1 MKLIQAYLW
10 EQSQWRAL
18 NRQKHVVYLV
28 LPYYQE
34 VVILFDISE
43 KPGMFSQQL
52 NKLPY
57 SMKLI
62 QRSQTW
68 LASVCKEDQ
77 VRWHVLSNFPLV
89 NVDRFSQQLN

>member
-57 SMKLI
+57 CLFRGMGG
-62 QRSQTW
+62 
-68 LASVCKEDQ
+68 VCAQ
-77 VRWHVLSNFPLV
+77 MHCIG
-89 NVDRFSQQLN
+89 

>member
-1 MKLIQAYLW
+1 MPLSAVVAQSNINKFGKLIQAYLW

-52 NKLPY
+52 NKL
-57 SMKLI
+57 LG
-62 QRSQTW
+62 
-68 LASVCKEDQ
+68 
-77 VRWHVLSNFPLV
+77 
-89 NVDRFSQQLN
+89 